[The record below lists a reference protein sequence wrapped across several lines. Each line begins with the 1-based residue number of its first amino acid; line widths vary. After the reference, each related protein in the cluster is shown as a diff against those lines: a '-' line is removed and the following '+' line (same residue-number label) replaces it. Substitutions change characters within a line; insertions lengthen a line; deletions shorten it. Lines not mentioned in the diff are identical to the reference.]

1 MMTKQRRNIIM
12 TDTTFVLTMEY
23 QILLSILSTSWLLPS
38 PVPGVSVVGEF
49 VVVSVPGVVLGVPG
63 GIGGS
68 VGIGGSGL
76 GGHGPGSGI
85 LLLPPVIRQ

>member
-1 MMTKQRRNIIM
+1 M

-23 QILLSILSTSWLLPS
+23 QILLSILSTSWLVPS
-38 PVPGVSVVGEF
+38 PVLVVVVVGGF
-49 VVVSVPGVVLGVPG
+49 GVVSVPGVVLGVT
-63 GIGGS
+63 GGS